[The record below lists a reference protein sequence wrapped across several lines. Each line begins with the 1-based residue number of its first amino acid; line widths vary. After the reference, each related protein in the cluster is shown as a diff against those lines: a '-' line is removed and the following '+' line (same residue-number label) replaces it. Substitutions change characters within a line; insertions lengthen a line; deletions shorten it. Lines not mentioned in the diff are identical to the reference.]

1 MMKAVTGLSIFLTA
15 AAAVLFL
22 PVLASAH
29 LVTTGMGP
37 VYDGIGHLLLTAE
50 DLVPALAIAVYAG
63 LRGKSAGR
71 LVLFLFPSAWLI
83 GGLAGLMTGIT
94 LPGQPQIISFVLF
107 GVLIAAD
114 QRLPDA
120 LVLLLVIPIGI
131 MHGFYNGVAMMNG
144 PGAAGL
150 LGISSIL
157 FVLLAFVSAFTVSLN
172 RNWSRIVMRV
182 AGSWIAA
189 IGLLMSGW
197 AIKDSI
203 Q

>member
-1 MMKAVTGLSIFLTA
+1 MRAVPGLYSLLIA

-37 VYDGIGHLLLTAE
+37 VYDGIGHLLLTPE
-50 DLVPALAIAVYAG
+50 DLVPALAVAMYAG
-63 LRGKSAGR
+63 LRSKSAGR
-71 LVLFLFPSAWLI
+71 QVLFLFPSAWLI
-83 GGLAGLMTGIT
+83 GGLAGLITGIT

-107 GVLIAAD
+107 GLLIAAD
-114 QRLPDA
+114 QRLPDS
-120 LVLLLVIPIGI
+120 LVILLVIPIGL
-131 MHGFYNGVAMMNG
+131 MHGFCNGVAMMDG

-150 LGISSIL
+150 LGVSALL

-189 IGLLMSGW
+189 VGLLMFGW
-197 AIKDSI
+197 AIKEGI
-203 Q
+203 